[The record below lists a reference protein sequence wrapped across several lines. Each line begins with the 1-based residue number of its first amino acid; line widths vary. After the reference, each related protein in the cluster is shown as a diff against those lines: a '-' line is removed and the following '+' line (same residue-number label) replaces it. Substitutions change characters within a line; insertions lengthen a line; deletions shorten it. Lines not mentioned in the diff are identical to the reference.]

1 MKNMKKIWKI
11 FFIAILLFG
20 VFGFVLKTHAE
31 DEERNPY
38 LVPEEEIIEVERPQD
53 VKDIAVGCPDPGDPR
68 LISICGSVRQGR
80 AVPMRLPD
88 GSTAPSVSQVPV
100 KGVSVY
106 LYECDNSSPTCKKEG
121 YLVHPF
127 SSTSTNEEGRFHLIA
142 RKVDNSWKRTYEY
155 WKSCEGKPGWKVSDF
170 RGKVEVD
177 MLAQSKKRYLVFK
190 CNDNFQGIHVI
201 PSYEN
206 LTEVIHEVNCGV
218 EYDDDGNE
226 IPLEYMPPYK
236 QFDFVGINKLA
247 NHMGI
252 DPEEYKVKQITGNN
266 DSDGYSLAAQ
276 AYFEKYKDEKVRSMT
291 VNLKGADPRFTKPE
305 EDSPKRKA
313 LTKAL
318 DIWGGAFGIHNFPT
332 EGAWYSTDC
341 EKVYAGSIWEKFCG
355 GMGKSDADKEEILLY
370 TEPERTTQHLLPG
383 IPPKYSLLFY
393 RPLEIRVDM
402 TGYYQ
407 DHDDIAK
414 YLGLQFS
421 NCVGEVYKRNW
432 NLKKES
438 EEEEEE
444 EENGMEIEEK
454 KPQYPTCESLR
465 ECNATISSGTGL
477 NSHITGG
484 PAQAFTTPNQFEDI
498 AYDNLESVPV
508 CVTRERGEKN
518 PITIGEIQK
527 PGEPCSQG
535 KVLCD
540 GGVYWNNYYLTNLG
554 ANNKALKWGFI
565 EEARDDSI
573 SSPETNPCNQEIF
586 KGGEEGKGL
595 PQSGCNSATAGSGD
609 RAGNNSFGAMAQ
621 ITGLDES
628 SSMGNTTD
636 FVAQPFETDENKR
649 KELMSGAQYLI
660 SYKPVAWGQYSEANK
675 NDQQLILNSEYDKD
689 VYDNYFNNPDN
700 ECLLCNK
707 NHYPGDDLIIGGSP
721 PMGGEESGTRTQSTG
736 IYMTS
741 AAYNRVENLKDDG
754 FLGIKGALKDMFDS
768 TLSISSG
775 HGYIDWE
782 MARVKGEPP
791 LGHAFSKIASFL
803 SKNSDKRKTFTD
815 RKTGNKALQ
824 LERAPKDALLVTGF
838 EVNQCNFGTL
848 FPCIGAVEKR
858 KDPTDQWGDGGGC
871 YPWNPVDACEH
882 AVMDSCGSYSR
893 TCRVDLCESGVITAI
908 FHCRPDGTYHII
920 KKVLAKEGVCSDENW
935 NTCVG
940 GKKSGVEPKDFGSSN
955 CIADG
960 YEPGPKDHPI
970 RHIDVFDYDYCT
982 ISEAGPYACDGNLEH
997 TAIINNTQQDI
1008 ENKNMDSINVD
1019 KVSEAGQKLYKG
1031 FRTPGTPDITIQP
1044 GAWVSLSSSITNTRK
1059 PSLTKRKDVV
1069 GIGSG
1074 VNYLVRAHVGQP
1086 MASTSSK
1093 KLEPLYIHC
1102 QNTDIEEDSVGSWGR
1117 SGSEAGCNF
1126 EPLPDPEVLTLR
1138 DLKQALSET
1147 DGSCNFNDSQECAN
1161 TFMGGG
1167 EFSETFTT
1175 VMNLAG
1181 NKFGVNPA
1189 AIFAYMTTI
1198 GTAKKYQFYWSK
1210 EGEDYLKEATL
1221 PWYGTFNFCDD
1232 LEPVAQHPFDWILL
1246 WFSMNATDGIPAD
1259 EEEGLSMNTMT
1270 EAYSNISPGRERTLS
1285 RCNFMDAVFVL
1296 AHNLSRNIDGACP
1309 EQIWGNGKTKGTVAK
1324 ALNLLNFGADPKGE
1338 SKTGSEKTP
1347 IGENVWNAC
1356 K

>member
-142 RKVDNSWKRTYEY
+142 RKVDNSWKYKYEY
-155 WKSCEGKPGWKVSDF
+155 WKSCEGEEGWKVSDF
-170 RGKVEVD
+170 KGKFYVD

-236 QFDFVGINKLA
+236 QFDFIGINKLA

-266 DSDGYSLAAQ
+266 DPDGYSLAAQ
-276 AYFEKYKDEKVRSMT
+276 AYFEKYKDEKVRSIT
-291 VNLKGADPRFTKPE
+291 VNLRGADPRFTKPKK
-305 EDSPKRKA
+305 DSPKLKA
-313 LTKAL
+313 LTEAL
-318 DIWGGAFGIHNFPT
+318 NVWGGAAFNTLYFPDK
-332 EGAWYSTDC
+332 GAWYHTDC
-341 EKVYAGSIWEKFCG
+341 KHAYKNSFWKNLCADGFGEDKASAYEEK
-355 GMGKSDADKEEILLY
+355 LY
-370 TEPERTTQHLLPG
+370 TNPKLTTQHLLPN

-432 NLKKES
+432 NLKKEG
-438 EEEEEE
+438 EE
-444 EENGMEIEEK
+444 EENDTEIEEK

-508 CVTRERGEKN
+508 CVTKERGEKN

-527 PGEPCSQG
+527 PGEPCTRE
-535 KVLCD
+535 KALCG
-540 GGVYWNNYYLTNLG
+540 GGVYWNNYYLTHLG
-554 ANNKALKWGFI
+554 TNNKALKWGFI

-573 SSPETNPCNQEIF
+573 SSPETNPCNQTIF

-621 ITGLDES
+621 ITGLNES

-636 FVAQPFETDENKR
+636 FVAQPFETDENKK
-649 KELMSGAQYLI
+649 KELMSGAQYLV

-675 NDQQLILNSEYDKD
+675 NDQQLILNSEHDKD

-700 ECLLCNK
+700 ECFLCNK

-721 PMGGEESGTRTQSTG
+721 PMGGEESGTRTQSSG

-741 AAYNRVENLKDDG
+741 VAYNRVENLKDDR
-754 FLGIKGALKDMFDS
+754 FLGLPGALKDKFDS

-775 HGYIDWE
+775 NGYIDWE
-782 MARVKGEPP
+782 MAKVKGKPK
-791 LGHAFSKIASFL
+791 LGEVFSRIASFL
-803 SKNSDKRKTFTD
+803 SKNPDKRKTFTD

-824 LERAPKDALLVTGF
+824 KERAPKDALLVTGF
-838 EVNQCNFGTL
+838 EVNQCNFEKL
-848 FPCIGAVEKR
+848 FPCIGGVTKAI
-858 KDPTDQWGDGGGC
+858 DPTDQWGNGGGC
-871 YPWNPVDACEH
+871 YPWNPVS
-882 AVMDSCGSYSR
+882 SCKNVDLLSCNNSYSR
-893 TCRVDLCESGVITAI
+893 TCRVNICESGVVTTK
-908 FHCRPDGTYHII
+908 FKCFDDGSHEII
-920 KKVLAKEGVCSDENW
+920 ESKEEQTGMCSDENW
-935 NTCVG
+935 DTCVG
-940 GKKSGVEPKDFGSSN
+940 GKGSGEKPRKFGS
-955 CIADG
+955 
-960 YEPGPKDHPI
+960 
-970 RHIDVFDYDYCT
+970 IDCLEEGWDLGENTWTHNYDYCT
-982 ISEAGPYACDGNLEH
+982 VSEAGPYACDGNLE
-997 TAIINNTQQDI
+997 TTIIVNNTQQDI

-1044 GAWVSLSSSITNTRK
+1044 GAWISLSSSITNTRK

-1126 EPLPDPEVLTLR
+1126 EPLPDPEVLTLK

-1147 DGSCNFNDSQECAN
+1147 DGSCNFNDSLNCASN
-1161 TFMGGG
+1161 FMGGG

-1175 VMNLAG
+1175 VLNLAG
-1181 NKFGVNPA
+1181 NKFDVNPA
-1189 AIFAYMTTI
+1189 AILAYMTTI
-1198 GTAKKYQFYWSK
+1198 KTGEKYQFYWSK

-1221 PWYGTFNFCDD
+1221 PWYGAFNFCDD

-1246 WFSMNATDGIPAD
+1246 WFSMGATDGVPGD
-1259 EEEGLSMNTMT
+1259 ETEAPSMNTMT
-1270 EAYSNISPGRERTLS
+1270 EAYSNLSPGRERTLS

-1296 AHNLSRNIDGACP
+1296 AHTLSRNIEGACP
-1309 EQIWGNGKTKGTVAK
+1309 DQVWGDGKTEGTVAK
-1324 ALNLLNFGADPKGE
+1324 ALNLHNWGADPKGE
-1338 SKTGSEKTP
+1338 NKDKSEAMPEGK
-1347 IGENVWNAC
+1347 NVWDAC